1 MKRSTEITTL
11 FVDIGGVL
19 LTDGWN
25 LAASKLAAEKFNLDA
40 KDLHKRHTQALGAY
54 EEGKLTLDEFL
65 RRMVF
70 YERRPFT
77 LAHFRKF
84 MFAQS
89 KPFPKMI
96 GLIRRLKARYDV
108 KIVVVSN
115 EGRELNEYR
124 IHTFKLDRFV
134 DYFISSCYVG
144 LRKPDANIFRV
155 ALDTV
160 RVPAKQVVYLENTRM
175 FVEVAEGLGIRSILH
190 TDANSTRAKLASL
203 GLRDDERAI
212 DGDR

>member
-11 FVDIGGVL
+11 FLDIGGVL

-25 LAASKLAAEKFNLDA
+25 LAASRLAAKTFNLEM
-40 KDLHKRHTQALGAY
+40 KDLHKRHTQALGAF
-54 EEGKLTLDEFL
+54 EEGKLTLDEL
-65 RRMVF
+65 LHWMVF
-70 YERRPFT
+70 YKGRPFT
-77 LAHFRKF
+77 LAQFRNF

-89 KPFPKMI
+89 RPFPKMI
-96 GLIRRLKARYDV
+96 GLIRRLKARYNV

-124 IHTFKLDRFV
+124 IQKFKLDGFV
-134 DYFISSCYVG
+134 DYFISSCYVR
-144 LRKPDANIFRV
+144 LRKPDPEIFRV

-160 RVPAKQVVYLENTRM
+160 RVPAEQVVYIENTQM

-190 TDANSTRAKLASL
+190 TDAKSTRVKFASL
-203 GLRDDERAI
+203 GLRADERALY
-212 DGDR
+212 GD